1 MSRGANATGE
11 RIRGTNCSRPGCRT
25 AAPARRIGSHSTAHQ
40 RMKPMSPSNPNSY
53 PHAAKARVLT
63 GWRSGMRLT
72 VIRGICASHGGMLAA
87 GIAVL
92 K

>member
-1 MSRGANATGE
+1 
-11 RIRGTNCSRPGCRT
+11 
-25 AAPARRIGSHSTAHQ
+25 
-40 RMKPMSPSNPNSY
+40 MKPMSPSNPNSY